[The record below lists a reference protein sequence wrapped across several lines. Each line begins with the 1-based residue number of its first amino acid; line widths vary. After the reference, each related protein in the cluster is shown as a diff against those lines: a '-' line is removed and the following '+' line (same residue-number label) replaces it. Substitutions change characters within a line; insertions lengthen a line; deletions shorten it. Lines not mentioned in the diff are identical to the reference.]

1 VDDTEFTQA
10 AAGLGVELEGRQ
22 LDLCRIYERQL
33 QKWAARVRLVSRR
46 DRARIRQRHLLDCM
60 AAAPHLPGPA
70 NPLLDLGSGAGLPGI
85 PLKIVRPDLQVVL
98 LEPARMKVL
107 FLRSVLEELGLAG
120 LEVVRDRAEIL
131 ASHPSWRGRFRLVT
145 CRAVGPLPAVWAL
158 ALPLLHPEGTLVAFK
173 GPDAIREFEGFPTE
187 GIDIVRRE
195 YCLPVSGG
203 NRALFLLKERPLTQS
218 EAER

>member
-1 VDDTEFTQA
+1 MDDAEFTQA
-10 AAGLGVELEGRQ
+10 AAELGVELGGPQ
-22 LDLCRIYERQL
+22 LDLYRIYERQL
-33 QKWAARVRLVSRR
+33 QTWAARVRLVSRG
-46 DRARIRQRHLLDCM
+46 DRARIRQRHLLDCI
-60 AAAPHLPGPA
+60 AAAPHLPDPGS
-70 NPLLDLGSGAGLPGI
+70 PLLDLGSGAGLPGI

-107 FLRSVLEELGLAG
+107 FLRRVLEELGLSG

-145 CRAVGPLPAVWAL
+145 SRAVGPLPAVWAL
-158 ALPLLHPEGTLVAFK
+158 AHPLLHPEGTLVAFK
-173 GPDAIREFEGFPTE
+173 GPGALCEFDGSATE

-203 NRALFLLKERPLTQS
+203 DRVLFLLKERPSTTCS
-218 EAER
+218 T